1 MDENSDGAIFKILPR
16 YKVRSEGDEV
26 GTYINYILMYNPVII
41 FTHWS
46 DNTTFDRE
54 IYIYTCL
61 NVMDIACVFNL

>member
-54 IYIYTCL
+54 IYIYIYIYIP
-61 NVMDIACVFNL
+61 V

>member
-26 GTYINYILMYNPVII
+26 GTYINYNPVII
-41 FTHWS
+41 FTNWS

-54 IYIYTCL
+54 IYIYIYIYIP
-61 NVMDIACVFNL
+61 V